1 MNLDDAIASRRSMRE
16 FLPDPVSRDQVHR
29 VLEIASRAPSGT
41 NTQPWKVVVVAG
53 EEQAKVT
60 KAIMDYRLEEAK
72 AAKPEETKMPRR
84 YAEPYLSRR
93 RKVGFDMYGLL
104 GIEKG
109 DKPAM
114 WAQHGRNYEFFGAPV
129 GLFFVVDRDLSQAS
143 WLDLGMLM
151 QNVMLVAKQEG
162 LDTCP
167 QGAFL
172 HYADLMHDVLDLDD
186 TEQLASGMS
195 MGYAD
200 MSAPVNSLETERVAV
215 DEFSDF
221 RGFQGVSGQN

>member
-1 MNLDDAIASRRSMRE
+1 MKLDDAIAGRRSMRE
-16 FLPDPVSRDQVHR
+16 FLPDPVPQGTVHR
-29 VLEIASRAPSGT
+29 ILEIASRAPSGT
-41 NTQPWKVVVVAG
+41 NIQPWKVIVVTG
-53 EEQAKVT
+53 DDQAKVT

-72 AAKPEETKMPRR
+72 ADAPKDTKMPRR
-84 YAEPYLSRR
+84 WAEPYLSRR
-93 RKVGFDMYGLL
+93 RKVGYDMYAKL

-129 GLFFVVDRDLSQAS
+129 GLFFVVDQDLDQAS
-143 WLDLGMLM
+143 WLDLGMFM

-172 HYADLMHDVLDLDD
+172 HYADVVHKSLGLA
-186 TEQLASGMS
+186 EGERLASGMS
-195 MGYAD
+195 LGFAD
-200 MSAPVNSLETERVAV
+200 KSTPVNSLETDRVAV
-215 DEFSDF
+215 DDFSEF
-221 RGFQGVSGQN
+221 RGF

>member
-1 MNLDDAIASRRSMRE
+1 MKLDDAIAGRRSMRE
-16 FLPDPVSRDQVHR
+16 FLPDPVPQGTVHSI
-29 VLEIASRAPSGT
+29 LEVASRAPSGT
-41 NTQPWKVVVVAG
+41 NIQPWKVIVVTG
-53 EEQAKVT
+53 EAQAKVS
-60 KAIMDYRLEEAK
+60 KAIMDYRIEEAK
-72 AAKPEETKMPRR
+72 ADAPKDTKMPRR
-84 YAEPYLSRR
+84 WAEPYLSRR
-93 RKVGFDMYGLL
+93 RKVGYDMYAKL

-129 GLFFVVDRDLSQAS
+129 GLFFVVDRDLDQSS
-143 WLDLGMLM
+143 WLDLGMFM

-172 HYADLMHDVLDLDD
+172 HYADLVHAALGLDD
-186 TEQLASGMS
+186 TQRLASGMS
-195 MGYAD
+195 LGVAD

-221 RGFQGVSGQN
+221 RGF